1 MDIELM
7 TIKELEE
14 RQEKLHTDF
23 EEKKGV
29 CYDTY
34 IEMLKLSEEYQK
46 IDDELNKRKGNKTQ
60 Q

>member
-1 MDIELM
+1 M

-14 RQEKLHTDF
+14 RQEKLHADF